1 MSNKDSEL
9 YKRMCEPNT
18 YKTTLMKVGVI
29 NKNRTVI
36 NKDALKEIIKHDT
49 EKRNNKWFYNRSV

>member
-29 NKNRTVI
+29 NKNRTAI
-36 NKDALKEIIKHDT
+36 NKDALEEIINHDT
-49 EKRNNKWFYNRSV
+49 EKRNNK